1 MYTKTNDMICCRNCG
16 QPFPISQFPF
26 RCPACEGL
34 FGFVDGLEFDLKD
47 LKPDLQGIWRYQ
59 AGLALPERAPM
70 VTLGEGNTPLVWSE
84 AFGKQVAFKLE
95 SLNPTG
101 SFKDRS
107 TAVLVSWLLA
117 AGVREAVED
126 SSGNAGASF
135 AAYAS
140 RAGIRGKV
148 FIPDYASG
156 PKRAQIEAYGSEVIP
171 VPGPRSR
178 AAEAVLKEVD
188 QGSVYA
194 SHAYLPHGTAGIAT
208 IAYEL
213 VEQLGGPPGTVLIP
227 VGHGSL
233 LLGIWLGFQA
243 LLDRGVISHQPRLI
257 GIQAQVCDPLYR
269 AFKAGQESPSKG
281 SEGKTLAEGV
291 AIADPYHGEYVLA
304 AIRESDGLVL
314 HVAENRIKESQKMLA
329 RLGIYAE
336 LTSALVW
343 DGLRQLPARFPDP
356 IVCIITGHG
365 LKSD

>member
-1 MYTKTNDMICCRNCG
+1 MICCRNCG
-16 QPFPISQFPF
+16 QPFPLSQFPF
-26 RCPACEGL
+26 RCPTCDGL
-34 FGFVDGLEFDLKD
+34 FGFDEGLEFNLGDIN
-47 LKPDLQGIWRYQ
+47 PELQGIWRYR
-59 AGLALPERAPM
+59 AGFSLPEGAPL

-84 AFGKQVAFKLE
+84 AFGKRVAFKLE

-101 SFKDRS
+101 SFKDRG
-107 TAVLVSWLLA
+107 TAVLVSWMLA

-140 RAGIRGKV
+140 RAGIQGKV
-148 FIPDYASG
+148 FIPAYASG
-156 PKRAQIEAYGSEVIP
+156 PKRAQIEAYGTEVIP
-171 VPGPRSR
+171 VPGPRSK

-188 QGSVYA
+188 QGLIYA
-194 SHAYLPHGTAGIAT
+194 SHAYLPQGTAGIAT

-213 VEQLGGPPGTVLIP
+213 VEALGEPPGTVLIP

-243 LLDRGVISHQPRLI
+243 LLKCGMISHQPRLI
-257 GIQAQVCDPLYR
+257 GLQAQACDPLYR
-269 AFKAGQESPSKG
+269 AFQAGQEHPLRIP
-281 SEGKTLAEGV
+281 EGKTLAEGV
-291 AIADPYHGEYVLA
+291 AIADPYHGEIVLA
-304 AIRESDGLVL
+304 AVRESEGLFL
-314 HVAENRIKESQKMLA
+314 HVDENRIEAGQKMLA

-343 DGLRQLPARFPDP
+343 DGLRQLPAGLPEP

-365 LKSD
+365 LKSA